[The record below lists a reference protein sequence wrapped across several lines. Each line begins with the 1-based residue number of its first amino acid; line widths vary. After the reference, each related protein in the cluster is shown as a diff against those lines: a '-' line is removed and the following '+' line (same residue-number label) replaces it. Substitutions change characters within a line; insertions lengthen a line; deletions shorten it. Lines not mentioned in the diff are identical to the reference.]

1 MRVLIRVILLMLG
14 RAVAFIRANPDENPG
29 SAQVAA
35 RLVALG
41 ERAEILARQQRAGQM
56 GVSAASN
63 DKAERRE
70 ELQTG
75 VRAVIEIARVASK
88 DNPDLTVHRRPLRR
102 RVDETTLLTTA
113 RVVVAEAGAAMEVMA
128 QYGLTRELLD
138 SITANVEAYEAAL
151 TRQRNALAAQV
162 GAGAELDAVA
172 AAIMDVVKNL
182 DALYRVRFRKDPE
195 RLAAWKS
202 ARNVAWPG
210 SATEEEPASPAPAAP
225 DSGKAA

>member
-14 RAVAFIRANPDENPG
+14 RAVAFIRANPDENPA

-35 RLVALG
+35 RLAVLG
-41 ERAEILARQQRAGQM
+41 ERAELLAQQQRAGQM

-70 ELQTG
+70 DLQNG
-75 VRAVIEIARVASK
+75 VGAVIGIARVAAK

-113 RVVVAEAGAAMEVMA
+113 RVVVAEAGAAMEIMA
-128 QYGLTRELLD
+128 PFGLTQDLLD
-138 SITANVEAYEAAL
+138 SITANVTAYEAAMA
-151 TRQRNALAAQV
+151 RQRNALAAQV

-195 RLAAWKS
+195 RMAAWKS

-210 SATEEEPASPAPAAP
+210 SAADDAPAPPAPATP